1 MQDNATEVTAAGIA
15 RLAGVGRAAVSNWR
29 RRHADFPKP
38 VGGTETSPSFALA
51 EVEAWLRKQGKLAE
65 VPLRER
71 VWQQLAGH
79 PEGPLTALVHTGC
92 VLLLIHERPTVWLDA
107 SAGSDARLAAM
118 LPGAL
123 EKVLTPRV
131 GGVRGRGGARVGGA
145 SGSAS
150 ARAGAGVDA
159 GAGSGVNAAFGRAG
173 VNGGFEQAGV
183 NGPINPP
190 AVNPSSSAAG
200 VNSGSAAARV
210 NSAPTESAVNSSP
223 TAPTVNT
230 PPTVHNSPAVH
241 HGPAVHNDSSVHNGP
256 SVHSESPLHN
266 ASAMHHR
273 PSVHSTIPGTSTDI
287 TDSPSAPT
295 APSAPNRAQT
305 TPATTPTTPPTPAL
319 TTPTGPQLLPS
330 VPLLRGAAELAAEIG
345 ARQTF
350 EFLLG
355 RHLDANPRQYTLTP
369 AELAGLMAD
378 LAGPARTVL
387 DPACGTGALLR
398 AVDPRPGQE
407 LYAQDSAPELAALS
421 TLRLALHSR
430 ATVRAAVGDT
440 LRADAH
446 PGLLADAV
454 LCHPP
459 FNERNW
465 GHDEL
470 AYDPRWEYGFP
481 ARTESE
487 LAWVQHALARLTDGG
502 TAVLLMPPAAASRR
516 SGRRIRADL
525 LRRGALRAVVAL
537 PVGAAPPYNIPLHL
551 WVLRRPDRT
560 PAAPEVLLV
569 DTGRF
574 AGEARGGPDWEAVRE
589 AVLDA
594 WRVFAREG
602 RLAERPGL
610 ARSVP
615 VIELLDDDV
624 DLAPARH
631 LPPAAVADGAEQLT
645 RVRERLGAT
654 LRLTADLTPPPAD
667 PAPPARWP
675 LTTVGE
681 LARGGALVM
690 RTGGNGGHARVPVLT
705 DHDVLAGTA
714 PSGTLPESEEEAVL
728 TEPGDV
734 VVPVLGGGA
743 VARVIDEATGGAALG
758 RNLVLL
764 RPDRTALD
772 PWFLAGFLRG
782 TANNRQASSYAST
795 ATRLDVRR
803 LHLPRLPLEE
813 QRRYGA
819 RFRALDEF
827 ERALRHAS
835 RLGEQLVRGMYD
847 GLTDGT
853 VAPD

>member
-51 EVEAWLRKQGKLAE
+51 EVESWLRRQGKLAE

-79 PEGPLTALVHTGC
+79 PDGALTALVHTGC
-92 VLLLIHERPTVWLDA
+92 ALLLIHERPTVWLQV
-107 SAGSDARLAAM
+107 SAGSDERLAAM
-118 LPGAL
+118 LPAAL
-123 EKVLTPRV
+123 DEVLT
-131 GGVRGRGGARVGGA
+131 ARLR
-145 SGSAS
+145 GSAEPTVHS
-150 ARAGAGVDA
+150 
-159 GAGSGVNAAFGRAG
+159 GRASD
-173 VNGGFEQAGV
+173 VAE
-183 NGPINPP
+183 
-190 AVNPSSSAAG
+190 AVNRSGGAAG
-200 VNSGSAAARV
+200 VNKSRGAAGVNRSGGTEGVNTAPPAAAL
-210 NSAPTESAVNSSP
+210 AT
-223 TAPTVNT
+223 
-230 PPTVHNSPAVH
+230 PAV
-241 HGPAVHNDSSVHNGP
+241 
-256 SVHSESPLHN
+256 
-266 ASAMHHR
+266 R
-273 PSVHSTIPGTSTDI
+273 
-287 TDSPSAPT
+287 
-295 APSAPNRAQT
+295 
-305 TPATTPTTPPTPAL
+305 
-319 TTPTGPQLLPS
+319 TPTGPQLLPS
-330 VPLLRGAAELAAEIG
+330 TPLLRGAAELAAEAG
-345 ARQTF
+345 ARQAF

-369 AELAGLMAD
+369 SELAGLMAD

-398 AVDPRPGQE
+398 AVDVRPHQQ
-407 LYAQDSAPELAALS
+407 LYAQDSAPELAAL
-421 TLRLALHSR
+421 TALRLALHSR
-430 ATVRAAVGDT
+430 AGVHGAAGDT
-440 LRADAH
+440 LRADAY
-446 PGLLADAV
+446 PELRADAV

-470 AYDPRWEYGFP
+470 AYDARWEYGFP

-487 LAWVQHALARLTDGG
+487 LAWVQHALARLADGG
-502 TAVLLMPPAAASRR
+502 TAVLLMPPAVASRR

-525 LRRGALRAVVAL
+525 LRRGALRALVAL
-537 PVGAAPPYNIPLHL
+537 PAGAAPPYSIPLHL

-560 PAAPEVLLV
+560 PATPEVLLV
-569 DTGRF
+569 DTGKF
-574 AGEARGGPDWEAVRE
+574 AGEGRGGPDWAAVRD

-594 WRVFAREG
+594 WRAFERDGGPV
-602 RLAERPGL
+602 ERPGL
-610 ARSVP
+610 ARAVP

-631 LPPAAVADGAEQLT
+631 LPPAAAADGAAELT
-645 RVRERLGAT
+645 AVRERLGAT
-654 LRLTADLTPPPAD
+654 LRLTVDLTPPPAD
-667 PAPPARWP
+667 QAPAARWP

-681 LARGGALVM
+681 LARAGALVL

-705 DHDVLAGTA
+705 DHDVLAATA
-714 PSGTLPESEEEAVL
+714 PSGTLPESDEEAVL

-734 VVPVLGGGA
+734 VVPVLGGGS
-743 VARVIDEATGGAALG
+743 VARVIDDATAGAALG

-772 PWFLAGFLRG
+772 PWFLVGFLRG

-803 LHLPRLPLEE
+803 LQLPRLPLDE

-835 RLGEQLVRGMYD
+835 RLGEHLVRGMYD

>member
-38 VGGTETSPSFALA
+38 VGGTETSPSFALG
-51 EVEAWLRKQGKLAE
+51 EVEAWLRRLGKLAE

-71 VWQQLAGH
+71 VWQQLVGH
-79 PEGPLTALVHTGC
+79 PGGPVTALVHAGC

-107 SAGSDARLAAM
+107 ATGSDERLAAI

-123 EKVLTPRV
+123 EQVLTPRFGATRSRRV
-131 GGVRGRGGARVGGA
+131 HSGGSRGEAA
-145 SGSAS
+145 A
-150 ARAGAGVDA
+150 
-159 GAGSGVNAAFGRAG
+159 VNAMGP
-173 VNGGFEQAGV
+173 VNTGTPAHTGAPAPVPAAV
-183 NGPINPP
+183 NTPP
-190 AVNPSSSAAG
+190 AVNTGTPPSP
-200 VNSGSAAARV
+200 VNTAPAV
-210 NSAPTESAVNSSP
+210 DSAPA
-223 TAPTVNT
+223 
-230 PPTVHNSPAVH
+230 
-241 HGPAVHNDSSVHNGP
+241 
-256 SVHSESPLHN
+256 LH
-266 ASAMHHR
+266 
-273 PSVHSTIPGTSTDI
+273 I
-287 TDSPSAPT
+287 
-295 APSAPNRAQT
+295 
-305 TPATTPTTPPTPAL
+305 
-319 TTPTGPQLLPS
+319 PTGPELLPS
-330 VPLLRGAAELAAEIG
+330 VPLLRGVAELAAETG
-345 ARQTF
+345 ARQAF

-398 AVDPRPGQE
+398 AVETRPDQE
-407 LYAQDSAPELAALS
+407 LYAQDSAHDLAALT
-421 TLRLALHSR
+421 TLRLALHAR
-430 ATVRAAVGDT
+430 AGVRGAAGDT
-440 LRADAH
+440 LRADAY
-446 PGLLADAV
+446 PELRADAV

-487 LAWVQHALARLTDGG
+487 LAWVQHALARLADGG

-537 PVGAAPPYNIPLHL
+537 PVGAAPPYNIPLHV

-574 AGEARGGPDWEAVRE
+574 AGEGRGGPDWAAVRD

-594 WRVFAREG
+594 WRAFERAG
-602 RLAERPGL
+602 RLEERPGL
-610 ARSVP
+610 ARSLP

-645 RVRERLGAT
+645 AVRERLGVT
-654 LRLTADLTPPPAD
+654 LRLTTELTPPPAT
-667 PAPPARWP
+667 PAPAARRP
-675 LTTVGE
+675 LTTIGE

-714 PSGTLPESEEEAVL
+714 PSGTLPESDEEAVL

-734 VVPVLGGGA
+734 VVPVLGGGS
-743 VARVIDEATGGAALG
+743 VARVIDDATGGAALG

-803 LHLPRLPLEE
+803 LQLPRLPLDE

-853 VAPD
+853 VAPE